1 MTAQTPW
8 AESYGVA
15 RISWQSDS
23 PGARMT
29 VVSTYAL
36 DAAVASTPLGD
47 GVHRVAVT
55 TDWNTANGT
64 PNGGYI
70 LALVLNAVLQE
81 AAEPDPLSIAI
92 TYFRPAQAGDAE
104 IRVRQVRA
112 GRRVSTYDALVV
124 QGDKE
129 VAHAVVS
136 THDWDQAG
144 AVTNTPH
151 GAPEMPKPEACA
163 DLTTVIPGG
172 MVPILDRY
180 TYRAAAIPG
189 WLEGS
194 PSGTTESLCWIRTS
208 DARPVDA
215 MLAGAMTDAFPPV
228 TAEIGHLASAT
239 IQLTVHFRR
248 RPETTWALGHVV
260 TRHVID
266 GYADEDV
273 ELWDEQGRLIAQS
286 RQLAIL
292 AG

>member
-1 MTAQTPW
+1 M
-8 AESYGVA
+8 
-15 RISWQSDS
+15 
-23 PGARMT
+23 
-29 VVSTYAL
+29 STYAL
-36 DAAVASTPLGD
+36 DQAVASTPLGD

-55 TDWNTANGT
+55 TEWNTANGT
-64 PNGGYI
+64 PNGGYV
-70 LALVLNAVLQE
+70 LALVLHAVMQE
-81 AAEPDPLSIAI
+81 AVEPDPLSIAI
-92 TYFRPAQAGDAE
+92 TYFRPAQAGEAE

-124 QGDKE
+124 QDGKE

-136 THDWDQAG
+136 THDWDSTG
-144 AVTNTPH
+144 AVTHTPH
-151 GAPEMPKPEACA
+151 PAPAMPAPDACA
-163 DLTTVIPGG
+163 DLTTVIPAG
-172 MVPILDRY
+172 MVPILERY
-180 TYRAAAIPG
+180 SYRAASIPG
-189 WLEGS
+189 WLEGT
-194 PSGTTESLCWIRTS
+194 PTGATESLCWIRAS
-208 DARPVDA
+208 DDRPVDA
-215 MLAGAMTDAFPPV
+215 LLAGAMTDAFPPV